1 MSAQRITSISVALFL
16 FALNLPEI
24 VAQAVSILPTT
35 PSSTFPAC
43 ALGCNNLNAAASYC
57 VQTNVGASQQTV
69 NSCFCQRAEVTPF
82 YVSSAGVCDAFCIS
96 DTDRSTLQAW
106 FQTYCAAAGFSA
118 GSGGTVT
125 TLITST
131 RTPTATAT
139 GAPKAGSGTDSTS
152 SSSQNDGW
160 YGSIMTLHEFVRVIA
175 DFDCVQVC
183 YPLEMDSH
191 GHCSCCRPERS
202 GRSRSMSQASPCAQ
216 SPCATCRLVRISCRP
231 KWKLTGHWARA
242 RYVGPASAHGAHR
255 RMGIYV

>member
-1 MSAQRITSISVALFL
+1 VGVILYATFRSFSTTSHEHLRRNLTADTVATLRSPVLVSHSLTMSAQRITSISVALFL
-16 FALNLPEI
+16 LAWNLPEI

-82 YVSSAGVCDAFCIS
+82 YISSAGVCDAFCIS
-96 DTDRSTLQAW
+96 DSDRSTLQAW

-131 RTPTATAT
+131 RTPTATPT
-139 GAPKAGSGTDSTS
+139 GAPQTGSGTDSTS

-160 YGSIMTLHEFVRVIA
+160 
-175 DFDCVQVC
+175 
-183 YPLEMDSH
+183 
-191 GHCSCCRPERS
+191 
-202 GRSRSMSQASPCAQ
+202 
-216 SPCATCRLVRISCRP
+216 
-231 KWKLTGHWARA
+231 
-242 RYVGPASAHGAHR
+242 
-255 RMGIYV
+255 